1 MIREL
6 TQDLINKLKAVPAFQ
21 NRVGAAVGGT
31 EADPTMANAQVPFAW
46 VIYGGSAPTG
56 EMREGGKLYRET
68 SYLFNV
74 TVAIGYGNEA
84 DLLNTYLPVLE
95 STQQAVAGE
104 QAEGL
109 SNAGLWEYQG
119 ENFEL
124 VTPDRMVY
132 TVRFSIIGYHLTT

>member
-1 MIREL
+1 MITEL
-6 TQDLINKLKAVPAFQ
+6 MQDLINKIKAVPAYQ

-31 EADPTMANAQVPFAW
+31 EADPTMANAPLPFAW
-46 VIYGGSAPTG
+46 VIYGGSQPTG

-74 TVAIGYGNEA
+74 TIGIGYGDEA

-95 STQQAVAGE
+95 QTQQAVAGE

-119 ENFEL
+119 DSFEL
-124 VTPDRMVY
+124 VTADRMVY
-132 TVRFSIIGYHLTT
+132 TVRFSITGYHLTT